1 MKIAVLGFA
10 HGHVNSYCNQWR
22 DNPEMDIQVV
32 KGWDHDQTRLS
43 AAAQAYGLTA
53 CADVSEI
60 LADQDIKAVVI
71 TAETAR
77 HAELAVAAADA
88 GKAIII
94 QKPMALTMAQAD
106 QIVAAVNRNR
116 VPCTIAWQM
125 RVDPQNQYMK
135 DMLAEGRLGQLFQF
149 RRRHGLGMCLNH
161 EFAKSWHVTPRL
173 NRDIWA
179 DDAAHPID
187 LIYWLFGLPESV
199 TAEMESLFDP
209 DMPND
214 NGIAVFRYPGGPLV
228 EVNCSFVS
236 TGAETTTEIWGAK
249 GFLTQSFGDAVSAAM
264 PRDPQAV
271 GMKYFLRTE
280 KTWTDC
286 GIPSPNSQGV
296 RIAALAQPLADFLH
310 GRQPAI
316 ATAEEGRD
324 ALRMVLAT
332 YVSNEQGRRIKLDH
346 PDIQAYPLPG

>member
-1 MKIAVLGFA
+1 MKIAILGFA
-10 HGHVNSYCNQWR
+10 HGHVSAYCSQWR
-22 DNPEMDIQVV
+22 DNPDLDIQVV
-32 KGWDHDQTRLS
+32 KAWDHDQDRLAK
-43 AAAQAYGLTA
+43 AAATYGLTA
-53 CADVSEI
+53 CDDVAAI
-60 LADQDIKAVVI
+60 LADREIKAVVI

-77 HAELAVAAADA
+77 HAELAIAAAEA
-88 GKAIII
+88 GKAIVL
-94 QKPMALTMAQAD
+94 QKPMALTMSQAD
-106 QIVAAVNRNR
+106 DIVQAVEQHR

-125 RVDPQNQYMK
+125 RVDPQNQFMK
-135 DMLAEGRLGQLFQF
+135 DLIAEGRLGQLFQF

-161 EFAKSWHVTPRL
+161 EFAKSWHVTPNQ

-199 TAEMESLFDP
+199 TAELASLFDP

-214 NGIAVFRYPGGPLV
+214 NGIAIFRYPGGPLV
-228 EVNCSFVS
+228 EVHCSFVS
-236 TGAETTTEIWGAK
+236 TGAETTTEIWGEK

-271 GMKYFLRTE
+271 GMKYYLRATSA
-280 KTWTDC
+280 WTDC
-286 GIPSPNSQGV
+286 GIPSPKSQGV

-310 GRQPAI
+310 GRRPAI

-332 YVSNEQGRRIKLDH
+332 YVSNERGQRVRLDDH
-346 PDIQAYPLPG
+346 DIQHYPLPK